1 MRLGKLAGALVK
13 VNPLFLLLCGIYIYL
28 GLAREILVVV
38 TSVLVHEIGH
48 GIMAKI
54 MGLKIAEIDLLPFG
68 GQAKIEDFTGLDPD
82 KEIYVALAGPITSL
96 SLAAFFYFLPLKFD
110 PLTLDMMVKVNLLLG
125 CLNLLPA
132 LPLDGGRV
140 LRALLSSYQGYKKAT
155 RAAAWAGET
164 IGALMIA
171 GGAYLTWRSLNGANF
186 IILGVFLFW
195 AARREARLLVYAF
208 MRFLVHKKGELARKG
223 FLTSRQVVS
232 SENAAVKAI
241 LDSSQPNHYLLVVIV
256 DQEHHIVGMRSEAE
270 LIECLFEKGPRST
283 LRDC

>member
-1 MRLGKLAGALVK
+1 MRLGKLAGVLVK
-13 VNPLFLLLCGIYIYL
+13 VNPLFLLLCIIYIYL
-28 GLAREILVVV
+28 GLAREILVVL
-38 TSVLVHEIGH
+38 TSVLMHEIAH

-96 SLAAFFYFLPLKFD
+96 SLAAVFYFLPLKFD
-110 PLTLDMMVKVNLLLG
+110 PPTLEMMFKVNLLLG

-140 LRALLSSYQGYKKAT
+140 LRALLSPYQGYKKAT
-155 RAAAWAGET
+155 RAAALAGELM
-164 IGALMIA
+164 GVLMIA
-171 GGAYLTWRSLNGANF
+171 GGAYLIWSSHTGINF
-186 IILGVFLFW
+186 IILGAFLFW
-195 AARREARLLVYAF
+195 AARREASFLVYAF
-208 MRFLVHKKGELARKG
+208 MRFLVNKKGELARKG

-232 SENAAVKAI
+232 SENTTIKTI
-241 LDSSQPNHYLLVVIV
+241 LDSSQPSHYLLVVIV
-256 DQEHHIVGMRSEAE
+256 DQDHHIVGMRSEAE
-270 LIECLFEKGPRST
+270 LIECLFEKGPRAT